1 MNILRQPS
9 LNLRHKMLPMH
20 LPGIL
25 SMLPTELSE
34 LPAYKTPLK
43 PRIMAKNS
51 ANSKVP
57 STTWQAPSANHAYKP
72 LKIGPVIK
80 QICEEKHI
88 TPMELERRMKLEHR
102 NVYRLFNSKQMAM
115 PMLFKVSEALGVNLL
130 LEYHPT
136 VPPVPNPLKAE
147 NAELKQENA
156 ELKQQLNEMN
166 ALRDEVKVLK
176 GQLHIL
182 QEVMKGR

>member
-1 MNILRQPS
+1 
-9 LNLRHKMLPMH
+9 
-20 LPGIL
+20 
-25 SMLPTELSE
+25 
-34 LPAYKTPLK
+34 
-43 PRIMAKNS
+43 MAKNN
-51 ANSKVP
+51 ANEKVP
-57 STTWQAPSANHAYKP
+57 ATTWQPPTPNNAYKP
-72 LKIGPVIK
+72 FKIGPVIK
-80 QICEEKHI
+80 QICQEKHI

-130 LEYHPT
+130 LEYHPN

-147 NAELKQENA
+147 NTELKKENA
-156 ELKQQLNEMN
+156 EHKQQLMEMN

-182 QEVMKGR
+182 QEVMKGK